1 MAPPSPSRH
10 PWEGPFEPRSPGAG
24 GLVAPMLYGFSG
36 PDSPERLRAAADYL
50 ER

>member
-10 PWEGPFEPRSPGAG
+10 PWEGPLTRIRLRAG
-24 GLVAPMLYGFSG
+24 GLAAPMLYGFSG